1 MVFFYFCIP
10 HIKIYVRVIIFWT
23 TSYVPRRQSH
33 LDCIIRIYISDYPGI
48 FFSFSPC
55 LKKVL
60 WFDSLC
66 PFLIILIFLIYL
78 FLVRSTY
85 SENPNFLVF
94 FIFPSGPSASFAN
107 CQLTSVDSACLKTQF
122 WFSACRRRRCLRR
135 HRRRLRC
142 CFCCSSCIR
151 LAAST
156 DAAIIHS
163 AAAILVVRRCCSQP
177 LSAVSVCRHCLCCRL
192 HCYPRA
198 TAVVVRS
205 CHPQP
210 SSAVVVSRCCLS
222 LSHHQ
227 RSPQC
232 PTANFHNRRCVSAS
246 SAAFGI
252 SPKIGR
258 SNF

>member
-1 MVFFYFCIP
+1 M
-10 HIKIYVRVIIFWT
+10 
-23 TSYVPRRQSH
+23 
-33 LDCIIRIYISDYPGI
+33 
-48 FFSFSPC
+48 
-55 LKKVL
+55 
-60 WFDSLC
+60 
-66 PFLIILIFLIYL
+66 
-78 FLVRSTY
+78 
-85 SENPNFLVF
+85 F

-122 WFSACRRRRCLRR
+122 WFSACRRRRCLHR

-163 AAAILVVRRCCSQP
+163 AAAILVIRSRCSQP
-177 LSAVSVCRHCLCCRL
+177 LSAVSVRLHCLCCRL
-192 HCYPRA
+192 HCYPCDA
-198 TAVVVRS
+198 TIVIQS

-210 SSAVVVSRCCLS
+210 PSAIVVSRCCLR
-222 LSHHQ
+222 HHR

-232 PTANFHNRRCVSAS
+232 PTTIFHSCRCVSAS

-252 SPKIGR
+252 SPKIGK
-258 SNF
+258 SNIFFFPWT